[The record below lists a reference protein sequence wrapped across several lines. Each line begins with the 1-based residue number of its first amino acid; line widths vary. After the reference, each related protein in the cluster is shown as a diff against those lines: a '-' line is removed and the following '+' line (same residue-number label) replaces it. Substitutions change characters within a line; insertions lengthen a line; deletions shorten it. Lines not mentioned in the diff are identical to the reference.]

1 MATYKD
7 KQKNRALRAKQGLWR
22 DEFKEEKSKKQPRPK
37 TKPLYE
43 SKNYITLHAIQRF
56 AERVWDFDIEDT
68 KILSQK
74 EINAISNILEANVPK
89 QPDSDMRIIVPLED
103 YSGFKAVIEDRHV
116 ITILED

>member
-7 KQKNRALRAKQGLWR
+7 KQKNRALRAKKGLWR
-22 DEFKEEKSKKQPRPK
+22 DEFKEEKSKKQPRQK

-56 AERVWDFDIEDT
+56 AERVWGFDVEET
-68 KILSQK
+68 KILSK
-74 EINAISNILEANVPK
+74 REINTISKILESNVPK
-89 QPDSDMRIIVPLED
+89 QPTTDMRLIVPLSD
-103 YSGFKAVIEDRHV
+103 YTGYKAVIEDRHV